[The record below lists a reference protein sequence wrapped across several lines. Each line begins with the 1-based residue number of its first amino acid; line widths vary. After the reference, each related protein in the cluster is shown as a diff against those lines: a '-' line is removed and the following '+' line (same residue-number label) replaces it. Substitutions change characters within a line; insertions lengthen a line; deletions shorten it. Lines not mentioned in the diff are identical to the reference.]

1 MYIALSALLSFMD
14 AGFMHVL
21 QVPKD
26 CDAEYVAESPFLLS
40 ASSGAQVKRLES
52 IDEAGGLLLHIE
64 GPNRLWLR
72 SVQTHYFSLKMSK
85 QDSSDDP
92 ADEGTCEYR
101 TVLVS

>member
-1 MYIALSALLSFMD
+1 M
-14 AGFMHVL
+14 
-21 QVPKD
+21 
-26 CDAEYVAESPFLLS
+26 S
-40 ASSGAQVKRLES
+40 ASSGAQVKQLES
-52 IDEAGGLLLHIE
+52 IDEAAGLLLHIE

-101 TVLVS
+101 TVLDVYSGLVFAMSARAYLVSN